1 MRVDESDT
9 YFDEFARVCYEDDLF
24 TGELE
29 FKGENGELLELS
41 DYYSGLKHGTEEHW
55 YPDGQKKLKGVNYM
69 NSPIDDWYQWHPNG
83 RLAVH
88 RTYAR
93 DSRQLHIK
101 RWDVDG
107 NLIEDKQL
115 SKPAG

>member
-9 YFDEFARVCYEDDLF
+9 YFDEFARVCHEDDLF

-29 FKGENGELLELS
+29 LKGDNGELLELT

-55 YPDGQKKLKGVNYM
+55 YPDGRKKLQGANRM
-69 NSPIDDWYQWHPNG
+69 NSAVGDWYQWHPNG
-83 RLAVH
+83 QLAAH
-88 RTYAR
+88 RTFTENGWP
-93 DSRQLHIK
+93 LHVK

-115 SKPAG
+115 SKPAK